1 MVHHSPYSNPIIDYG
16 DDGDSG
22 YDDNV
27 EYSDAD
33 DDDNMSNYLAIT
45 DESYN
50 ITPDSHR
57 INRIIG

>member
-16 DDGDSG
+16 DDGDSV
-22 YDDNV
+22 Y
-27 EYSDAD
+27 
-33 DDDNMSNYLAIT
+33 DDNMSNYLAIT

-50 ITPDSHR
+50 ITPDGHR